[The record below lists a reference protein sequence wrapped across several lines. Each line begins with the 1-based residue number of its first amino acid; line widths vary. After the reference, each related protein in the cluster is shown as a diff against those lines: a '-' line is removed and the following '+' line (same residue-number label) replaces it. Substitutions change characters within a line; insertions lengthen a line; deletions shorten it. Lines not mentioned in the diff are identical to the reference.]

1 MDTTPTEP
9 RSIPA
14 GRLVIEVSVACLMV
28 RGTFDL
34 VPNLR
39 RHLVDDWGDLT
50 DSESRSNEY
59 VILNGGEIFSAY
71 RVSDSLTVW
80 ILSEW
85 DRRTTTIVLPPCP
98 THHEPMPASDVQNG
112 TAVSAT
118 DQDPLLVW
126 TF

>member
-59 VILNGGEIFSAY
+59 V
-71 RVSDSLTVW
+71 
-80 ILSEW
+80 
-85 DRRTTTIVLPPCP
+85 RRTTTIVLPPCP